1 MVDRRNAPTPPWR
14 RDVPERRVPGH
25 PPAPV
30 HGRSAPRS
38 GGDGN
43 GRGDGG
49 RSGGSGS
56 GGGRKG
62 GGWTL
67 LIRPVLSIAI
77 LGILAMAAW
86 LVAIAREL
94 PDLDTLDTDPVRMG
108 GIVFL
113 DHEDRVIAR
122 RGASHGRALTVDEL
136 PPYLID
142 AVLAVEDR
150 RFYDH
155 FGVDV
160 RGTARAL
167 IANLQAGHVVQG
179 GSTIT
184 QQLAK
189 NLFLTSDRT
198 LVRKVQEMILAFQLE
213 HRFTKDEIL
222 ALYLD
227 RVYFGAGTYGVEA
240 AAQRYFGR
248 SATEVS
254 LGEAAILAG
263 LLKAPSRYSPVND
276 LGRAAARATVVLDL
290 MYQTGRITEAERLAA
305 AETPVR
311 VAREASSPGAGYFL
325 DWIAGEV
332 RELAGE
338 ARADLIVRTT
348 LDVDAQRAAEQAMTR
363 VLDNPDMARGATQGA
378 MVALAPDGA
387 VRAMVGGRDYAASQ
401 YNRAVLARRQPGSS
415 FKAFVYAAA
424 FEGGLTPS
432 DVRDDLPISYGNW
445 SPENYSGRYA
455 GPMTL
460 RDAFIESSNMVA
472 VRVAEETGR
481 GHIAALARRLGIES
495 EIRLDRSMAL
505 GAFEVTPVELA
516 GAYTAFAN
524 GGFRA
529 EPYAIRGIETAD
541 GAVLY
546 VDDEAPGEVVLDART
561 LVWMRELMQGV
572 VTSGTGRAAGIPGRI
587 AGGKT
592 GTTNDNRDAW
602 FAGYV
607 DGMTTAI
614 WVGNDDFSPTERAG
628 GGGPPALIFRAFA
641 EAAPVEPLPAQPG
654 WRAPRNEPEPEPEEE
669 DDPISSFLGRL
680 AGGN

>member
-1 MVDRRNAPTPPWR
+1 MTDRRTPPAPWR
-14 RDVPERRVPGH
+14 RDPPERRVPGY
-25 PPAPV
+25 
-30 HGRSAPRS
+30 RSDTPQRRARK
-38 GGDGN
+38 
-43 GRGDGG
+43 
-49 RSGGSGS
+49 S
-56 GGGRKG
+56 GGG
-62 GGWTL
+62 GGWKR
-67 LIRPVLSIAI
+67 LIRPLLSVFIIAF
-77 LGILAMAAW
+77 LAGSAF
-86 LVAIAREL
+86 LVAIARDL
-94 PDLDTLDTDPVRMG
+94 PSIDTLDTDPMRVG

-155 FGVDV
+155 HGVDL
-160 RGTARAL
+160 RGTLRAL
-167 IANLQAGHVVQG
+167 WANLRAGQVVQG

-198 LVRKVQEMILAFQLE
+198 MMRKLQEMMLAFQLE
-213 HRFTKDEIL
+213 ARFTKDEIL

-254 LGEAAILAG
+254 LGEAALLAG
-263 LLKAPSRYSPVND
+263 LLKAPSRYSPAND

-290 MYQTGRITEAERLAA
+290 MYETGRISEEERLAA
-305 AETPVR
+305 AETPIR
-311 VAREASSPGAGYFL
+311 VAREASSPGAGYFI
-325 DWIAGEV
+325 DWIAGQV

-338 ARADLIVRTT
+338 PRADLIVRTT
-348 LDVDAQRAAEQAMTR
+348 LDVDAQRAAEAALR
-363 VLDNPDMARGATQGA
+363 NVLDNPDTARGATQGA

-424 FEGGLTPS
+424 FEGGLTPN
-432 DVRDDLPISYGNW
+432 DMRDDMPITYGNW

-455 GPMTL
+455 GPITL
-460 RDAFIESSNMVA
+460 RDAFIDSSNVVA

-505 GAFEVTPVELA
+505 GAFEVTPIELA

-529 EPYAIRGIETAD
+529 DPYAIRGIETVN
-541 GAVLY
+541 GEVLY
-546 VDDEAPGEVVLDART
+546 VDDDTPGPVVLDART
-561 LVWMRELMQGV
+561 LTWMRELMSGV
-572 VTSGTGRAAGIPGRI
+572 VSYGTGRAAGIPGRI
-587 AGGKT
+587 TGGKT

-614 WVGNDDFSPTERAG
+614 WVGNDDFSPTERAA

-641 EAAPVEPLPAQPG
+641 EAAPVEPLPAQPR
-654 WRAPRNEPEPEPEEE
+654 WQPDPVEDEEE
-669 DDPISSFLGRL
+669 DADDPISSFLSRL